1 MHRAGE
7 IHDKVLNSLE
17 RELDLQEI
25 SAELAL
31 E

>member
-1 MHRAGE
+1 MHRAGK

>member
-7 IHDKVLNSLE
+7 IYDKVLNSLE
-17 RELDLQEI
+17 QELDLQKF

>member
-7 IHDKVLNSLE
+7 IYDKVLNSLE
-17 RELDLQEI
+17 QELDLQKI